1 MVLDFRD
8 SWTNAEGAVRLGS
21 WYGTTVRFYF
31 YWVRMES
38 SQ

>member
-21 WYGTTVRFYF
+21 WYGTTVGFTSI
-31 YWVRMES
+31 E
-38 SQ
+38 